1 MNLVYSNR
9 GLPRQPVAVPPPPP
23 QRPVQTQ
30 PTRAVSIATKSM
42 FERTIKPEGGC
53 GCGGGH

>member
-9 GLPRQPVAVPPPPP
+9 GVPRQPVTLPP
-23 QRPVQTQ
+23 QSPQQPVQTQ
-30 PTRAVSIATKSM
+30 PTRAVSIANRSM
-42 FERTIKPEGGC
+42 FNRTIKPEGGC

>member
-9 GLPRQPVAVPPPPP
+9 GLPRQPVAVPPPAPP
-23 QRPVQTQ
+23 TQ
-30 PTRAVSIATKSM
+30 PHPVRVASIATKSM

>member
-9 GLPRQPVAVPPPPP
+9 GVPRQPVAVPPPP
-23 QRPVQTQ
+23 QQSIQAQ
-30 PTRAVSIATKSM
+30 PTRNVSIANRSM